1 MRFWDSSALVPLI
14 VVQPTSAAVDQ
25 WLAADAAIAVWTL
38 TSVELASAVAR
49 LLRERSIDDSAA
61 HEAEVRIDQLLGS
74 CHAVIDV
81 EAVKA
86 QARRL
91 LRVHPLRAA
100 DALQLGAAWEWAIGR
115 PAERVFHTFDA
126 RLAIAARREGF
137 RVVPE
142 PA

>member
-14 VVQPTSAAVDQ
+14 VAQPTSVTVDQ
-25 WLAADAAIAVWTL
+25 WLAADSAIVVWTV

-49 LLRERSIDDSAA
+49 LAREGSIDESAA
-61 HEAEVRIDQLLGS
+61 HEAEIRIDQLLGS
-74 CHAVIDV
+74 CHTVIDL

-100 DALQLGAAWEWAIGR
+100 DALQLGAACEWVFGR
-115 PAERVFHTFDA
+115 PAERVFHTFDG
-126 RLAIAARREGF
+126 RLALAARREGF
-137 RVVPE
+137 RVLPE
-142 PA
+142 PS

>member
-1 MRFWDSSALVPLI
+1 MARGGRSDRRL
-14 VVQPTSAAVDQ
+14 D
-25 WLAADAAIAVWTL
+25 ADI
-38 TSVELASAVAR
+38 SGAR
-49 LLRERSIDDSAA
+49 IRRGAPFARSIDDSAA
-61 HEAEVRIDQLLGS
+61 HEAEGRVDQLLAF

-81 EAVKA
+81 EAVKL

-115 PAERVFHTFDA
+115 SAERFFHTFDG

>member
-14 VVQPTSAAVDQ
+14 VVQPTSAEVDQ
-25 WLAADAAIAVWTL
+25 WLAADGAIAVWTL

-49 LLRERSIDDSAA
+49 LSRDRSIDDSTA
-61 HEAEVRIDQLLGS
+61 HEVEIRIDQLLGS
-74 CHAVIDV
+74 CHVVIDV

-115 PAERVFHTFDA
+115 PAERVFHTFDG

>member
-1 MRFWDSSALVPLI
+1 MRFWDSSALIPLI
-14 VVQPTSAAVDQ
+14 VAQPTSAAVDQ
-25 WLAADAAIAVWTL
+25 WLAADPAIAVWTL

-49 LLRERSIDDSAA
+49 LLRERSIDDNAA
-61 HEAEVRIDQLLGS
+61 HEAEGRVDQLLGS
-74 CHAVIDV
+74 CHTVIDV
-81 EAVKA
+81 ETVKV

-91 LRVHPLRAA
+91 LRVHSLRAA

-115 PAERVFHTFDA
+115 PAERFFHTFDG

>member
-1 MRFWDSSALVPLI
+1 MRFWDSTALVPLI
-14 VVQPTSAAVDQ
+14 VAQPTSATVDQ
-25 WLAADAAIAVWTL
+25 WFAADAAIAVWTL

-49 LLRERSIDDSAA
+49 LLRERSMDDSAA
-61 HEAEVRIDQLLGS
+61 HKAEGRIDQLMGS

-91 LRVHPLRAA
+91 RVHPLRAA
-100 DALQLGAAWEWAIGR
+100 DALQLGAAGEWAINR
-115 PAERVFHTFDA
+115 PAERVFHTFDG